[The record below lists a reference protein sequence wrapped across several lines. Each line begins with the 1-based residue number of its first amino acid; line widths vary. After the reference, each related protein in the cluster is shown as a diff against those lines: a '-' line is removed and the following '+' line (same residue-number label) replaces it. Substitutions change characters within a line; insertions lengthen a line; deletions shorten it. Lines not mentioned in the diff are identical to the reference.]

1 MILNGRDFSKSFEVM
16 RAEIEARIGIKP
28 IKEFGTNYA
37 EHYHSGETAIV
48 KLINEAQAH
57 KESGVKGEFS
67 GQVAGA
73 FHRKELGDIDLV
85 WGEVQG
91 SGQQAKGYGLAKIIE
106 KHLNAGD
113 FKAFGEGE
121 AGLINAM
128 SEIIGK
134 GKVITQK
141 SGRKTII
148 YHKHGQIFK
157 MGLKQNWHGNPTEN
171 KWIITAYND
180 KES

>member
-1 MILNGRDFSKSFEVM
+1 
-16 RAEIEARIGIKP
+16 
-28 IKEFGTNYA
+28 
-37 EHYHSGETAIV
+37 
-48 KLINEAQAH
+48 
-57 KESGVKGEFS
+57 
-67 GQVAGA
+67 
-73 FHRKELGDIDLV
+73 
-85 WGEVQG
+85 
-91 SGQQAKGYGLAKIIE
+91 
-106 KHLNAGD
+106 
-113 FKAFGEGE
+113 
-121 AGLINAM
+121 M